1 MANYHLWFGLAVL
14 LVIAELASLTLYL
27 LVVALGALA
36 AGTVAWLG
44 WGLAAQLFVAAAV
57 SLAGFVVLRRSRYGR
72 TRKGAAA
79 SDPNVN
85 LDIGQSVEVPAW
97 DAGGRARVS
106 YRGAQWNV
114 ELGQG
119 AAALP
124 GRHRIVEV
132 RGNTLIVI
140 PL

>member
-14 LVIAELASLTLYL
+14 LIIAELASLTLYL

-36 AGTVAWLG
+36 AGGVAWLG
-44 WGLAAQLFVAAAV
+44 WGLAGQLIVAAVVA
-57 SLAGFVVLRRSRYGR
+57 LAGFIVLRRSRYGR
-72 TRKGAAA
+72 TRRGAAA

-97 DAGGRARVS
+97 DAGGRARVP

-114 ELGQG
+114 ELAQG
-119 AAALP
+119 AAVRP

-132 RGNTLIVI
+132 RGNTLVVM